1 LIVAPLDA
9 PASILERRE
18 ALRWRSKAAPAPVVG
33 APGEFASMERR
44 RTKRNDQENL
54 FVRATV
60 SGHSDF
66 AGLYD
71 RPIVAGRMIKDNINT
86 DWALMIGALVFL
98 FRIIVGLVIL
108 AATWFVFDRINDR
121 NTEII
126 VATIGLLYSFIFI
139 ISRRLQH
146 FGLTIF
152 SFFGRTASY
161 IERIPYDHVMRDE
174 VGMRTPGGY
183 TFLNVL
189 FAALIEILCLYRL
202 FSSLLGR
209 GWDTL
214 SEPIRALLH
223 SVNF

>member
-1 LIVAPLDA
+1 
-9 PASILERRE
+9 
-18 ALRWRSKAAPAPVVG
+18 
-33 APGEFASMERR
+33 
-44 RTKRNDQENL
+44 
-54 FVRATV
+54 
-60 SGHSDF
+60 
-66 AGLYD
+66 
-71 RPIVAGRMIKDNINT
+71 MIKDNINT

-108 AATWFVFDRINDR
+108 AATWFVFDRIKDR

-161 IERIPYDHVMRDE
+161 IERIPYDHVIRDE